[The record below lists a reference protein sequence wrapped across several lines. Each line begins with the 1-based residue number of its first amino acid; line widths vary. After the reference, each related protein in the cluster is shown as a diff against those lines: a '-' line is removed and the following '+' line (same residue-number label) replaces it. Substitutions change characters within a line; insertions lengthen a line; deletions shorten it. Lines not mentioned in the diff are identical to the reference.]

1 MPEPGGGQAGE
12 NGSVKGAASGKGVDE
27 VAAAAGIGGRIGKPS
42 SDKRLQNAETKTDGL
57 RKVNNEGYAV
67 RVESA

>member
-1 MPEPGGGQAGE
+1 MKGNQCPSQGKGE

-42 SDKRLQNAETKTDGL
+42 SDKRLQKRRQMG
-57 RKVNNEGYAV
+57 
-67 RVESA
+67 